1 MVKKQYV
8 IDKKKKN
15 LFIGFTLQHSFLA
28 LTTTPIE

>member
-1 MVKKQYV
+1 MVKKQYI
-8 IDKKKKN
+8 IDKKKG